1 MEFQLKTKKLLSK
14 LFAGALAFTMVATSL
29 PVTAIAAGGS
39 GSKATPSLE
48 SQQSAKSFP
57 MKPAPAA
64 W

>member
-29 PVTAIAAGGS
+29 PVTAIAAARQHLPWKA
-39 GSKATPSLE
+39 SKVP
-48 SQQSAKSFP
+48 KSFP